1 MAVTLR
7 DVAAKVGVTPVVVSH
22 VLHNKA
28 NGIRVSEATAQ
39 RIREAAEELGY
50 RVNVWAR
57 NFRSQ
62 RTMTIGVLHGTGFPR
77 PLFDRGSR
85 YFAALM
91 DGIVEGAFN
100 HGYSV
105 TLCPKL
111 LGQDSDAMND
121 GRFDGLVWYSTSP
134 PPEVKEQIIRSHVP
148 LVLLH
153 AHASDFGGRIPTI
166 ICDNQQG
173 IGLGLDH
180 LMSLGHRKIGFAWER
195 ELTLGESVERRDAF
209 LTMSAERGLPVTQ
222 DDILNVGWF
231 RTEIDEYLKAGPR
244 HTALMSF
251 SDGLAGDLI
260 LGAPKYGIKVP
271 EDLSI
276 VGFDSTGYCNELH
289 PALTSIHQ
297 PLLEMGIQAIETLVK
312 RINGE
317 VIEPLE
323 TVVPCGLDIRESTA
337 PLTATGLSR

>member
-7 DVAAKVGVTPVVVSH
+7 DVASKVGVTPVVVSR

-57 NFRSQ
+57 NFRNQ
-62 RTMTIGVLHGTGFPR
+62 QTMTIGVLHGTGFPR

-91 DGIVEGAFN
+91 DGIVEGAFK

-134 PPEVKEQIIRSHVP
+134 SPEMKEQLIKSQAP
-148 LVLLH
+148 LVVLH

-166 ICDNQQG
+166 ICDNRQG
-173 IGLGLDH
+173 IRLALDH
-180 LMSLGHRKIGFAWER
+180 LVELGHRSIGFPWEH
-195 ELTLGESVERRDAF
+195 ELGVGEALERRNAF
-209 LTMSAERGLPVTQ
+209 VSIAAEMGISFEVIDVSWGRQEV
-222 DDILNVGWF
+222 
-231 RTEIDEYLKAGPR
+231 DEYLKDGPK
-244 HTALMSF
+244 HTAIVCF
-251 SDGLAGDLI
+251 SDGLAGDFI
-260 LGAPKYGIKVP
+260 QAAPKYGISLP
-271 EDLSI
+271 ADLSI
-276 VGFDSTGYCNELH
+276 VGFDSTGYCNELN
-289 PALTSIHQ
+289 PALTSVRQ
-297 PLLEMGIQAIETLVK
+297 PLAVMGAKAIEVLVK

-323 TVVPCGLDIRESTA
+323 TVMACGFDVRESTA
-337 PLTATGLSR
+337 NLKS